1 MSIQFQKHADGV
13 AVLTIDVQGRSANV
27 LDATF
32 AVAFGEALAR
42 IEADSEIKGVILT
55 SGKRDFSV
63 GADIGEL
70 RRLREPRQAFEKA
83 QAFKA
88 ELRRLER
95 VGRPV
100 VAALNGSAFG
110 AGLELALACH
120 HRVLLDAPHVRVG
133 LPEVK
138 LGLLPGAG
146 GTQRLPRLIGL
157 QAAAPLLLEGNPLRA
172 QEAHRLG
179 VVHELAG
186 SAEELMQKARAFI
199 ARGDK
204 QQAPWDQAGFRW
216 PGGDA
221 RAPAAA
227 QMFAVAPSMVDARTY
242 GNYPAPIYIL
252 ACLFEGGL
260 LDFDAASVVES
271 RYFAACAS
279 SQAAQNLIESLW
291 FQRGIVEK
299 GRSRPEGVAP
309 SQVHKLGVLGAGMM
323 GAGIAHV
330 AAGKG
335 IQVVLLDV
343 TLEQAS
349 KGKAHSESLLD
360 AAIDKGRS
368 TRETKEDRLR
378 LIQPTTRY
386 QDLAGCE
393 LVIEAVF
400 EDRAVKADVTSRA
413 EAQLS
418 QAAVFASNT
427 STLPITS
434 LAASSARPAQFV
446 GLHFFSPVHKME
458 LVEIIVGQQTSQET
472 LARAFDFVRQL
483 GKTPIVVQD
492 ARGFYTSRVFS
503 TYVMEGAEL
512 LLEGQRPRSIEVA
525 GLVAGMPVGPLALL
539 DEVNLN
545 LIARVQAQAQ
555 KDAEQAGAELPHQ
568 PGASVISRMLA
579 LNRPGK
585 KEKQGFYDYPEGQPK
600 RLWPELGKHFPPA
613 PEPLAQGEMV
623 ERLLFVQANETA
635 RCFAE
640 GVVRSVADA
649 NIGSILGWGFA
660 PFHGGTLQFI
670 NACGLERFVAR
681 SRELAARYGARF
693 LPADILVDMAATGG
707 TFDA

>member
-27 LDATF
+27 LDAKF

-55 SGKRDFSV
+55 SGKQDFSV
-63 GADIGEL
+63 GADIAEL
-70 RRLREPRQAFEKA
+70 RQLREPRHAFEKA

-95 VGRPV
+95 LGRPV

-110 AGLELALACH
+110 GGLELALACH
-120 HRVLLDAPHVRVG
+120 YRVLLDAPHVRVG

-138 LGLLPGAG
+138 LGLVPGAG
-146 GTQRLPRLIGL
+146 GTQRLPRLIGI
-157 QAAAPLLLEGNPLRA
+157 QAAAPLLLEGKELSA
-172 QEAHRLG
+172 QEANSLG

-186 SAEELMQKARAFI
+186 SVEELMQKARAFI
-199 ARGDK
+199 AKGNK
-204 QQAPWDQAGFRW
+204 SEAPWDLAGFKW
-216 PGGDA
+216 PGGDS
-221 RAPAAA
+221 RAPATAA
-227 QMFAVAPSMVDARTY
+227 MFALAPSMVDARTY

-260 LDFDAASVVES
+260 VDFDAASVIES

-279 SQAAQNLIESLW
+279 SAAAQNLIESLW
-291 FQRGIVEK
+291 FQRRIVEK
-299 GRSRPEGVAP
+299 GRSRPQGIAP
-309 SQVHKLGVLGAGMM
+309 GRVHKLGVLGAGMM

-330 AAGKG
+330 AAENG

-343 TLEQAS
+343 TLELAS

-360 AAIDKGRS
+360 AAIEKGRS
-368 TRETKEDRLR
+368 TPQNKEDKLR
-378 LIQPTTRY
+378 LIQPTERY
-386 QDLAGCE
+386 EDLAGCD

-400 EDRAVKADVTSRA
+400 EDRAVKAVVTARA
-413 EAQLS
+413 AEQLS

-434 LAASSARPAQFV
+434 LAAHSARPAKFV

-458 LVEIIVGQQTSQET
+458 LVEIIVGQQTSEET
-472 LARAFDFVRQL
+472 LAHAFDFVRQL

-512 LLEGQRPRSIEVA
+512 VLEGQHPRSIEVA

-539 DEVNLN
+539 DEVNMN
-545 LIARVQAQAQ
+545 LIARVHAQAQ
-555 KDAEQAGAELPHQ
+555 KDAEQAGTDLPPQ

-579 LNRPGK
+579 LKRPGK

-600 RLWPELGKHFPPA
+600 RLWPELGKHFARA

-670 NACGLERFVAR
+670 NAYGLERFVAR
-681 SRELAARYGARF
+681 SRELAERYGARF
-693 LPADILVDMAATGG
+693 LPAAILVDMAARGG

>member
-1 MSIQFQKHADGV
+1 
-13 AVLTIDVQGRSANV
+13 
-27 LDATF
+27 
-32 AVAFGEALAR
+32 
-42 IEADSEIKGVILT
+42 
-55 SGKRDFSV
+55 
-63 GADIGEL
+63 
-70 RRLREPRQAFEKA
+70 
-83 QAFKA
+83 
-88 ELRRLER
+88 
-95 VGRPV
+95 
-100 VAALNGSAFG
+100 VAALNGSARG
-110 AGLELALACH
+110 GGLELALACH
-120 HRVLLDAPHVRVG
+120 HRVLLDAAHVRVG

-138 LGLLPGAG
+138 LGLLPGGG

-157 QAAAPLLLEGNPLRA
+157 QAAAPLLLEGKDLAA
-172 QEAHRLG
+172 QEANSLG

-186 SAEELMQKARAFI
+186 SVDELMQKARAFI
-199 ARGDK
+199 AGGN
-204 QQAPWDQAGFRW
+204 QPGAPWDQAGFRW
-216 PGGDA
+216 PGGDS
-221 RAPAAA
+221 RTPAAA
-227 QMFAVAPSMVDARTY
+227 QLFALAPSMVDARTY

-260 LDFDAASVVES
+260 VDFDTASVIES

-279 SQAAQNLIESLW
+279 SPAARNLIESLW
-291 FQRGIVEK
+291 YQRGIVEK
-299 GRSRPEGVAP
+299 GRSRPAGIAP
-309 SQVHKLGVLGAGMM
+309 GRVHKLGVLGAGMM

-330 AAGKG
+330 AAESG

-343 TLEQAS
+343 TLEQANQ
-349 KGKAHSESLLD
+349 GKAHSASLLD
-360 AAIDKGRS
+360 AAIEKGRGTAHS
-368 TRETKEDRLR
+368 KEDSLR
-378 LIQPTTRY
+378 LIQPTARY
-386 QDLAGCE
+386 EDLAGCD

-400 EDRAVKADVTSRA
+400 EDRAVKAEVTSRA

-418 QAAVFASNT
+418 PAAVFASNT

-458 LVEIIVGQQTSQET
+458 LVEIIVGQQTSQDT

-512 LLEGQRPRSIEVA
+512 LREGQHPRSIEVA

-539 DEVNLN
+539 DEVNLS
-545 LIARVQAQAQ
+545 LIARVQAQAR
-555 KDAEQAGAELPHQ
+555 KDAEQAGAEPPPQ
-568 PGASVISRMLA
+568 PGASVISRMLE
-579 LNRPGK
+579 LKRPGK
-585 KEKQGFYDYPEGQPK
+585 KEKQGFYDYPAGQPK
-600 RLWPELGKHFPPA
+600 RLWPELGKHFAPA

-649 NIGSILGWGFA
+649 NVGSILGWGFA

-670 NACGLERFVAR
+670 NAYGVERFVAR

-693 LPADILVDMAATGG
+693 LPAPILMELAASGG